1 MSLSYYFT
9 IYGEVYSG
17 EVFDEPKFP
26 NHHVIIQRTKIR
38 DYNELNN
45 QEKTLEKIGEFGWA
59 LPKNIIADVVQIT
72 KEESDSLRHRQ
83 NTKSWYQYDRSVM
96 FLFGAGASANCVF
109 GADKDSFKQ
118 DILCPPL
125 GTALFNKKFKKLYSK
140 YPGAVDSLHFLQD
153 ENGTDVEALLE
164 DEWKEISQFGN
175 ELIIRRHINIQYYL
189 QELLKTIS
197 QHVIDGYNSKNL
209 FAVMAD
215 KLSKKHH
222 RNKNFKPSFVSFN
235 QDTILDKFLSKYF
248 DLSFSSLEDY
258 VRVNENPFCLF
269 KPHGSWNWGWK
280 FPDLKSKSIT
290 TSQWLF
296 QDKVNYHK
304 LYYELLGDYRNMLD
318 WESYAIEYQMSRN
331 NVGKHKVNKSNLSVI
346 IPGAENIYFPAL
358 LLPYRDKDEFTMPS
372 SHYYDL
378 YQCIGYAE
386 TLIIIGW
393 KGNEF
398 YFNKLL
404 QSNGNKIKKIVIADP
419 SPENVKK
426 QLSFLI
432 EKGIEIVD
440 YAGGFE
446 DFVFNGLDKELPAD
460 E

>member
-1 MSLSYYFT
+1 MSLTYYFT
-9 IYGEVYSG
+9 TYGEVYSG
-17 EVFDEPKFP
+17 EEFFEPAFP
-26 NHHVIIQRTKIR
+26 NHKIIIQRTKIR
-38 DYNELNN
+38 DYNNLHHN
-45 QEKTLEKIGEFGWA
+45 EKTLEKINEFGWA
-59 LPKNIIADVVQIT
+59 LPKSIIADTIQIS
-72 KEESDSLRHRQ
+72 KEESDSLRSNQ
-83 NTKSWYQYDRSVM
+83 TTKSWYQYDRRTM

-118 DILCPPL
+118 DVLCPPL
-125 GTALFNKKFKKLYSK
+125 GTALFDKKFKNLYSN
-140 YPGAVDSLHFLQD
+140 YPGAVDSLHFLQE

-189 QELLKTIS
+189 QELLKLIS
-197 QHVIDGYNSKNL
+197 QHVVNGYNSKNL

-235 QDTILDKFLSKYF
+235 QDTILDKFLCKYF
-248 DLSFSSLEDY
+248 DLRFSYLEDY

-269 KPHGSWNWGWK
+269 KPHGSWNWGWEI
-280 FPDLKSKSIT
+280 PNLESKTIT
-290 TSQWLF
+290 TAQWLY

-304 LYYELLGDYRNMLD
+304 LYYQLLGDYKDMID
-318 WESYAIEYQMSRN
+318 WQSYPIELQMSN
-331 NVGKHKVNKSNLSVI
+331 NTVGKHKVNKSNLSVI
-346 IPGAENIYFPAL
+346 IPGNENMYFPAL

-372 SHYYDL
+372 SHYWDL
-378 YQCIGYAE
+378 HQCIGCAE

-404 QSNGNKIKKIVIADP
+404 QANGNKIKKIIIADP
-419 SPENVKK
+419 SPEYVKK
-426 QLSFLI
+426 QLSFFVNRGVEII
-432 EKGIEIVD
+432 E
-440 YAGGFE
+440 YTGGFE
-446 DFVFNGLDKELPAD
+446 DFVFNGLDKELPKD